1 MKNVYILL
9 TDTGSVLTRMIKT
22 VTANP
27 YNHVSIAFDKELET
41 LYSFGRRQPNNPFLG
56 GFVKESIYSGTF
68 KKFKNTTCMLLK
80 FEVSEEEYELLNEQ
94 IRFFVDNMDQYQYNF
109 IGLIGAAFNKRIPR
123 RHAYFCS
130 EFVAD
135 VLYKSNLNLWDIPPH
150 MVRPY
155 DFGED
160 ERFEVVYEGLL
171 SEYASRYDEFR
182 QYNL

>member
-1 MKNVYILL
+1 MKSVYILL

-22 VTANP
+22 VTTNP
-27 YNHVSIAFDKELET
+27 YNHVSISFDKELET
-41 LYSFGRRQPNNPFLG
+41 LYSFGRRQPNNPFFG

-68 KKFKNTTCMLLK
+68 KKFKDTTCLLLK
-80 FEVSEEEYELLNEQ
+80 FEVSDEEYKLLNEQ
-94 IRFFVDNMDQYQYNF
+94 INFFVENMDKYHYNF
-109 IGLIGAAFNKRIPR
+109 IGLIGAAFNKHIPR

-130 EFVAD
+130 EFVAH
-135 VLYKSNLNLWDIPPH
+135 VLYKSNLDLWDIPPH

-171 SEYASRYDEFR
+171 SEYASQYDSFR